1 MTETAPTLQL
11 PVMTGILEEKSDE
24 MIALH
29 LLGSNYRLHLRITQ
43 PISAEPGA
51 RVKGTIHAQARRV
64 DAIPAG
70 GKFVEP
76 VFGRPRQIQG
86 TIVGGDLQAN
96 ALHVKA
102 GPAVVI
108 AKLMTS
114 QKAGDFSLGQMVNFS
129 VERGATFQ
137 PAQA

>member
-1 MTETAPTLQL
+1 MTETAPASQL
-11 PVMTGILEEKSDE
+11 PTMTGVLEEKSDE

-29 LLGSNYRLHLRITQ
+29 LLGSNYRMHLRITK
-43 PISAEPGA
+43 PLTTELGD
-51 RVKGTIHAQARRV
+51 RVTGVIHAQARRV
-64 DAIPAG
+64 DVIPAG
-70 GKFVEP
+70 GRFVDP

-108 AKLMTS
+108 AKLMAP
-114 QKAGDFSLGQMVNFS
+114 QKAADFSIGQMVNFS
-129 VERGATFQ
+129 VERGATFE